1 MKAMMKIGFGEEIY
15 PHSLTLKEFKDLGY
29 SEIKVSEYEYKF
41 GKPNLDGK
49 MLLQYLMYDKDNNV
63 VTIEDF
69 TDYNNWRRCVIK
81 YNSKGSIIEGIF
93 YKNSG
98 NIYKRW
104 LREYNDK
111 ELLIR
116 EREYCEPQG
125 DPQEEPQGCPQIII
139 TNKYRDSGI
148 ILTKEVC
155 FPKSIVHINNYVTI
169 YNDKGL
175 KTERVFRDNS
185 GVLTEKQVYNY
196 NDKGLMTERLSYH
209 SEGKLGRKSMYKY
222 NDMGLEVERLTYCVD
237 SNQEL
242 GKELVSYDDRG
253 NRVEIISYWCGK
265 LRDKHVY
272 KYSDTGLEIENAGWY
287 EKDGIESLIRRYRY
301 QYNDKDVL
309 VGTTWYNSL
318 EEPTKTTVLE
328 YK

>member
-15 PHSLTLKEFKDLGY
+15 PHSLTLKEFKYLGY
-29 SEIKVSEYEYKF
+29 SEIKVYEYEYKF

-49 MLLQYLMYDKDNNV
+49 LLLQYLMYDKDNNV

-81 YNSKGSIIEGIF
+81 YNAKGSITEGIF

-116 EREYCEPQG
+116 EREYDEPHG
-125 DPQEEPQGCPQIII
+125 DPQEEPQGRPQIIM

-155 FPKSIVHINNYVTI
+155 FPLSIVHINNYVTT
-169 YNDKGL
+169 YNDMGL
-175 KTERVFRDNS
+175 KTERVFRDNN
-185 GVLTEKQVYNY
+185 GVLTEKQVFNY
-196 NDKGLMTERLSYH
+196 NDKGLMTERLSYD
-209 SEGKLGRKSMYKY
+209 SEGKLGQKSMYKY
-222 NDMGLEVERLTYCVD
+222 NDMGLEVERLTYSVD
-237 SNQEL
+237 HNQEL
-242 GKELVSYDDRG
+242 GKELWSYNDRG
-253 NRVEIISYWCGK
+253 QKMESLWYWCGK
-265 LRDKHVY
+265 LQSKCIY
-272 KYSDTGLEIENAGWY
+272 KYDDKGLIIETAWWY
-287 EKDGIESLIRRYRY
+287 EKDGKERLTQGYRY

-309 VGTTWYNSL
+309 IGTTWYNSL
-318 EEPTKTTVLE
+318 EEPTKTTVME